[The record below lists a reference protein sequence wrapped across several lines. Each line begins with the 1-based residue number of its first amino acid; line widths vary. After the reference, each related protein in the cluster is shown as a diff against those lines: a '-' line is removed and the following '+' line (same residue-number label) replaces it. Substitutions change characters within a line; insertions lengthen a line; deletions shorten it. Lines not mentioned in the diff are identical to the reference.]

1 MAGFCTLLV
10 PFPSPPPFPGPTV
23 ILSGLSSLHELHK
36 FRSLFPVCS
45 DEFPSH
51 LSWYCHMFLF
61 YMYIK
66 LISHCYFCF
75 MQPAFTQLYTHV
87 FSFCHSLI
95 FPEFL
100 PLTLELFFSC
110 LRGVFFF
117 FFLTFILTIK
127 NCAVN
132 FIVPFEEKV
141 SFFLQTLFRFLVI
154 VNFRIF
160 TMMCLGVAFFLSS
173 QLEIHSFLLFWG
185 PHYMMLNVFKMSF
198 TLFSASSM
206 FSLSPYFSMK
216 LTTTGPTP
224 CQLGTWPMAYL
235 IP

>member
-23 ILSGLSSLHELHK
+23 ILSGLSSLNELHK
-36 FRSLFPVCS
+36 FGSLVQVCS

-75 MQPAFTQLYTHV
+75 MQPAFTRLYTHV

-110 LRGVFFF
+110 LYGCFFF
-117 FFLTFILTIK
+117 FSDFYSYCQKLLCQFY
-127 NCAVN
+127 C
-132 FIVPFEEKV
+132 
-141 SFFLQTLFRFLVI
+141 SFWRK
-154 VNFRIF
+154 
-160 TMMCLGVAFFLSS
+160 GVFLSPDAFQIS
-173 QLEIHSFLLFWG
+173 RYRKF
-185 PHYMMLNVFKMSF
+185 
-198 TLFSASSM
+198 
-206 FSLSPYFSMK
+206 
-216 LTTTGPTP
+216 
-224 CQLGTWPMAYL
+224 
-235 IP
+235 